1 MVMNT
6 GDTPEVLG
14 GKGTH
19 TKNKTWK
26 FAVIGTDSKAMP
38 HFLGVFDT
46 YEDADK
52 YKTNAAAAGWQRVAI
67 FNPSLTEVKE
77 KPKR

>member
-6 GDTPEVLG
+6 GDTPVVLG
-14 GKGTH
+14 GKDTH

-26 FAVIGTDSKAMP
+26 FAVIGTDGKEVP

-52 YKTNAAAAGWQRVAI
+52 YKTNAATAGWQRVAV
-67 FNPSLTEVKE
+67 FDATLTEVKE
-77 KPKR
+77 KPKQ